1 MKIGI
6 VNDVPMV
13 VEILRRALAEHPAHQ
28 LIWVAQDGVQAAEM
42 CAWQLPDVV
51 LMDIIMPNVD
61 GAEATRRIMQ
71 KTPCPILLVTA
82 DISANA
88 VKVYEALG
96 YGALDV
102 VTTPVMTGGNFQ
114 QGAAALIAK
123 IEKVA
128 RMSKK
133 VEAPAPVKKPVV
145 IREADPSTKLVVIG
159 ASAGGPAALAELLR
173 GLPADFPAA
182 VVIVQH
188 INPAF
193 VDGMADW
200 LQQQTA
206 LRVRVAKEG
215 DQPLSGTVFIAGTNQ
230 HLLIKNRDVLGY
242 VPESPQDIYHP
253 SIDVLFHSVVQQ
265 WQGKAV
271 GVLLTGMGRDG
282 ALGLKA
288 MHNHKYHTIVQD
300 QESSSVYGMPKAA
313 AALNAATDILP
324 VSAIAQKLVHLFN

>member
-133 VEAPAPVKKPVV
+133 VEAPAPVKKPV
-145 IREADPSTKLVVIG
+145 IIKEADPSTKLVVIG

-324 VSAIAQKLVHLFN
+324 VSGIAQKLVHLFN

>member
-133 VEAPAPVKKPVV
+133 VEAPAPVKKPVM

-182 VVIVQH
+182 IVIVQH

-324 VSAIAQKLVHLFN
+324 VSGIAQKLVHLFN

>member
-133 VEAPAPVKKPVV
+133 VEAPAPVKKPIM

-324 VSAIAQKLVHLFN
+324 VSGIAQKLVHLFN

>member
-324 VSAIAQKLVHLFN
+324 VFAIAQKLVHLFN